1 MGIFRI
7 KVCGVALAAM
17 AAKDFTQVSL
27 TKAATVKELCEAEG
41 VPYTTGCGYYKLAR
55 KETWL

>member
-1 MGIFRI
+1 M
-7 KVCGVALAAM
+7 ALAAM